1 LLSEIDGE
9 IGVTARHAPVRS
21 DKAAAQA
28 ARARIGKQIILGI
41 GLLVLSLVLWEL
53 RNVAPA
59 WFAKSMTTSA
69 EFTTVTERDDARIM
83 RVFEAV
89 RQTFAANA
97 TLEPEPNQ
105 TKVRHTLLTVVAPT
119 SDEAVDIV
127 TRMSAAIDKA
137 FTREGEG
144 VLHVSV
150 YRRAR
155 PVEDRTTKAVGYV
168 LRIVVLAVG
177 LWGAMVLTRGVEQW
191 QAGPDRLPP
200 VVLWGIV
207 VVMGLPVAVLV
218 LPGPIFMALFFMA
231 IPGAIAAQILGRT
244 NELRHAANWPST
256 RARITKSALRAEHRR
271 GSGEVTEVK
280 NLPDIEYEFSL
291 GDRVIKGTR
300 VSVADNTANVQE
312 MLDHYKV
319 GATVPVYYDPQDPEK
334 AFLERNP
341 PLPVIWLYV
350 IAAGIF
356 VAGLGVLALFW
367 NISTVF
373 DSLAPYFPEKAV
385 LPGVAFFTLAGVMV
399 LAMLWASRRQVAEAS
414 RWPQTAGRVVSSTV
428 EHYRQRVGGARTG
441 DLVTFYEAVV
451 EYSYSVNGREYHSTR
466 LSFGGKTTGAQALAE
481 AQAAQYPA
489 GSQVMVHYDSKNPAN
504 AVVDVRIAQGVTFF
518 IVALA
523 FFALAIFF
531 TGAFS

>member
-1 LLSEIDGE
+1 MT
-9 IGVTARHAPVRS
+9 VRHAPVRP
-21 DKAAAQA
+21 DEAAAAQA
-28 ARARIGKQIILGI
+28 ARARIGKQIVLGV

-59 WFAKSMTTSA
+59 WFAESMTTSA

-83 RVFEAV
+83 RAFEAV

-105 TKVRHTLLTVVAPT
+105 TKVRHTRLTVVAPT
-119 SDEAVDIV
+119 SDEAVDSV

-155 PVEDRTTKAVGYV
+155 PVEDRTTKAVGYG
-168 LRIVVLAVG
+168 LRIVVLVVG
-177 LWGAMVLTRGVEQW
+177 LWGAMVLTRGVQQW

-200 VVLWGIV
+200 AVVWGIV
-207 VVMGLPVAVLV
+207 VIIGLPVAVLV

-244 NELRHAANWPST
+244 SELRHAANWPST

-271 GSGEVTEVK
+271 GSGVK

-300 VSVADNTANVQE
+300 VGVADNTANVQE
-312 MLDHYKV
+312 VLDHYKV
-319 GATVPVYYDPQDPEK
+319 GATVPVYYDPRDPEN
-334 AFLERNP
+334 ALLERNP
-341 PLPVIWLYV
+341 PLPVVWLYV

-373 DSLAPYFPEKAV
+373 AGLAPYFPEKAV

-451 EYSYSVNGREYHSTR
+451 EYSYSVDGREYHSTR
-466 LSFGGKTTGAQALAE
+466 LSFGGKAAGAQALAE

-489 GSQVMVHYDSKNPAN
+489 GSQVMVHYDPNNPAN
-504 AVVDVRIAQGVTFF
+504 AVVDVRIAQGLTFF
-518 IVALA
+518 IAALA